1 MHNKTYKQLNQ
12 KERETI
18 YQLKKKGLTNS
29 TIASKLGR
37 DKSTI
42 GRELRRN
49 RHLKLKQYLPDTAER
64 KSSKRKAQGRK
75 VRYVIKQPALK
86 RKIIRLLKK
95 GWSPDL
101 MAGRF
106 EREHELHL
114 NQESIYQ
121 FIYSLEGRKQNL
133 RQYLR
138 RAHRIRRKK
147 NGRKHWRESR
157 IPNRVDIEKR
167 PKTVEKRTEFGH
179 WEGDNVV
186 YNRHRRAL
194 STTVERK
201 TRKVMIFRPHD
212 LTAQAKAI
220 STIHRYRLLP
230 SAARRTM
237 TYDNGLE
244 AAAHETVTASI
255 GMKFYFAKTY
265 SSWQR
270 GTNENRNGL
279 VRFYLPR
286 DTDLDTIS
294 NMYIKRVENLINN
307 RPMKC
312 LGYQTP
318 NEAYEFEMNK
328 LHQKSLRENIK
339 KIYPQ
344 VALVN

>member
-1 MHNKTYKQLNQ
+1 MHQQHYKQLGQ
-12 KERETI
+12 KEREKI
-18 YQLKKKGLTNS
+18 FQLKKKGVTNS
-29 TIASKLGR
+29 AIAKQLCR

-42 GRELRRN
+42 GRELGRN
-49 RHLKLKQYLPDTAER
+49 THQKLHQYLPDTAER
-64 KSSKRKAQGRK
+64 KANKRKELGRK
-75 VRYVIKQPALK
+75 VRYVVKEQTLK
-86 RKIIRLLKK
+86 KKIIRLLKK

-101 MAGRF
+101 IAGRLK
-106 EREHELHL
+106 RLKQPHL

-147 NGRKHWRESR
+147 NGRTHRTDSR
-157 IPNRVDIEKR
+157 IPNRVDIAKR
-167 PKTVEKRTEFGH
+167 PKRVEKRHEFGH

-201 TRKVMIFRPHD
+201 TRKVMIFRPRNQ
-212 LTAQAKAI
+212 TAQAKANQ
-220 STIHRYRLLP
+220 TIRRYRDLP
-230 SAARRTM
+230 KAARRTM

-244 AAAHETVTASI
+244 AAAHETVTAAI

-265 SSWQR
+265 ASWQR

-279 VRFYLPR
+279 VRFYLPK
-286 DTDLDTIS
+286 DTDLDKIS
-294 NMYIKRVENLINN
+294 TAQIKQVENQINN

-312 LGYQTP
+312 LSYQTP
-318 NEAYEFEMNK
+318 HEAFEHEMNK
-328 LHQKSLRENIK
+328 LTSKR
-339 KIYPQ
+339 
-344 VALVN
+344 V

>member
-1 MHNKTYKQLNQ
+1 MRTKIYKQLNQ
-12 KERETI
+12 KEREKI
-18 YQLKKKGLTNS
+18 YQLKKKGLTNND
-29 TIASKLGR
+29 IARKLGR

-49 RHLKLKQYLPDTAER
+49 QHLKFKQYLPDTAER
-64 KSSKRKAQGRK
+64 KAEKRKAKGRK

-86 RKIIRLLKK
+86 RKIIRLLSK

-101 MAGRF
+101 IAGRSNRIN
-106 EREHELHL
+106 EPYL

-121 FIYSLEGRKQNL
+121 FIYGLEGRKQNL
-133 RQYLR
+133 RRYLR

-147 NGRKHWRESR
+147 NGRRHWKDMR
-157 IPNRVDIEKR
+157 IPNRVDIDKR
-167 PKTVEKRTEFGH
+167 PKIVVKRTQFGH
-179 WEGDNVV
+179 WEGDSVV
-186 YNRHRRAL
+186 YNQHRRAL

-201 TRKVMIFRPHD
+201 TRKVMIYRPHN
-212 LTAQAKAI
+212 LTARAKAEA
-220 STIHRYRLLP
+220 TIRRYRGLP
-230 SAARRTM
+230 SKARRTM

-244 AAAHETVTASI
+244 AAAHETVTVAI

-265 SSWQR
+265 ASWQR

-286 DTDLDTIS
+286 ETNLDTIS
-294 NMYIKRVENLINN
+294 NAHIKRVENLINN

-328 LHQKSLRENIK
+328 LYQKSLRQNVK
-339 KIYPQ
+339 KFYPQ

>member
-1 MHNKTYKQLNQ
+1 MHHTTYRQLGQ
-12 KERETI
+12 KERDQI
-18 YQLKKKGLTNS
+18 FLLKKKGMTN
-29 TIASKLGR
+29 TEIAVKLGR
-37 DKSTI
+37 NKSTI

-49 RHLKLKQYLPDTAER
+49 THQKLHQYLPDTAG
-64 KSSKRKAQGRK
+64 RKASRRKERGRK
-75 VRYVIKQPALK
+75 ARYVVKDEALK
-86 RKIIRLLKK
+86 RKIVRLLKG

-101 MAGRF
+101 IAGRLK
-106 EREHELHL
+106 RAKHTAL

-147 NGRKHWRESR
+147 NGRKHRKDSR
-157 IPNRVDIEKR
+157 IPNRVGIEKR
-167 PKTVEKRTEFGH
+167 PKHVEKRRQFGH

-201 TRKVMIFRPHD
+201 TRKVMIFRPRNQ
-212 LTAQAKAI
+212 TAKAKARA
-220 STIHRYRLLP
+220 TIRRYQDLP
-230 SAARRTM
+230 AKARRTM

-244 AAAHETVTASI
+244 AAAHETVTAAI

-279 VRFYLPR
+279 VRFYLPK
-286 DTDLDTIS
+286 DMNLDQVTATQIR
-294 NMYIKRVENLINN
+294 RVENKINN

-312 LGYQTP
+312 LDYQTP
-318 NEAYEFEMNK
+318 NEVYAMEMNK
-328 LHQKSLRENIK
+328 LMSHRNL
-339 KIYPQ
+339 
-344 VALVN
+344 

>member
-1 MHNKTYKQLNQ
+1 MKKKNYTQMRQ
-12 KERETI
+12 KDRDRI
-18 YQLKKKGLTNS
+18 FLLKKKGITNS
-29 TIASKLGR
+29 EIARKLGR

-42 GRELRRN
+42 GRELCRN
-49 RHLKLKQYLPDTAER
+49 THHKLHQYLPDTAER
-64 KSSKRKAQGRK
+64 KADKRKERGRK
-75 VRYVIKQPALK
+75 ERYVEKIPTLK
-86 RKIIRLLKK
+86 KKIIHLLEM

-101 MAGRF
+101 IAGRLK
-106 EREHELHL
+106 RKKQPYL

-133 RQYLR
+133 RKYLR

-147 NGRKHWRESR
+147 NGRKHLPASR
-157 IPNRVDIEKR
+157 IPHRVDITKR
-167 PKTVEKRTEFGH
+167 PNIVEKRQQFGH

-186 YNRHRRAL
+186 YNHHRRAL

-201 TRKVMIFRPHD
+201 TRKVMIFRPRNQ
-212 LTAQAKAI
+212 TAQAKAYH
-220 STIHRYRLLP
+220 TIRRYRALP
-230 SAARRTM
+230 QGAMRTM

-244 AAAHETVTASI
+244 AAAHETVTAAI

-286 DTDLDTIS
+286 DIDLDKVSDAGIR
-294 NMYIKRVENLINN
+294 RVENRINN

-312 LGYQTP
+312 LRYQTP
-318 NEAYEFEMNK
+318 NEAFANEMNK
-328 LHQKSLRENIK
+328 LVSRRNL
-339 KIYPQ
+339 
-344 VALVN
+344 

>member
-1 MHNKTYKQLNQ
+1 MHNKSYKQLEQ
-12 KERETI
+12 KERDKI
-18 YQLKKKGLTNS
+18 YQLKQKGMTAS
-29 TIASKLGR
+29 DIAEKLDR

-49 RHLKLKQYLPDTAER
+49 QHRKLRQYLPDTAER
-64 KSSKRKAQGRK
+64 KAEKRKARGRK
-75 VRYVIKQPALK
+75 IRYVVKQPALK
-86 RKIIRLLKK
+86 KKIIRLLKK

-101 MAGRF
+101 IAGRF
-106 EREHELHL
+106 ERKRQLYL

-133 RQYLR
+133 RRYLR
-138 RAHRIRRKK
+138 RAHRISRKK
-147 NGRKHWRESR
+147 NGRKHRKDIR
-157 IPNRVDIEKR
+157 IPNRVDIAKR
-167 PKTVEKRTEFGH
+167 PKTVEKRKQFGH

-194 STTVERK
+194 STAAERK
-201 TRKVMIFRPHD
+201 TRKVMIFRPRN
-212 LTAQAKAI
+212 LTAEAKAR
-220 STIHRYRLLP
+220 STIRRYQALP
-230 SAARRTM
+230 PEARRTM

-244 AAAHETVTASI
+244 AAAHETVTAAV

-265 SSWQR
+265 ASWQR

-286 DTDLDTIS
+286 DVDLDTVSYARIR
-294 NMYIKRVENLINN
+294 RVENLINN

-312 LGYQTP
+312 LGYRTP
-318 NEAYEFEMNK
+318 NEAYKDEMNK
-328 LHQKSLRENIK
+328 LYQRSLRKNIK
-339 KIYPQ
+339 NFYPQ

>member
-1 MHNKTYKQLNQ
+1 MHKSLYHQLGQ
-12 KERETI
+12 KERDRI
-18 YQLKKKGLTNS
+18 FLLKKKGITN
-29 TIASKLGR
+29 TEIAVKLGR
-37 DKSTI
+37 NKSTI

-49 RHLKLKQYLPDTAER
+49 IHQKLHQYLPDTAGR
-64 KSSKRKAQGRK
+64 KAAKRKEWGRK
-75 VRYVIKQPALK
+75 VRYVVKDVVLK
-86 RKIIRLLKK
+86 RKIIRLLKG

-101 MAGRF
+101 IAGRLK
-106 EREHELHL
+106 RAKHTAL

-121 FIYSLEGRKQNL
+121 FIYSLDGRKQNL

-147 NGRKHWRESR
+147 NGRKHQTDSR
-157 IPNRVDIEKR
+157 IPNRTDITKR
-167 PKTVEKRTEFGH
+167 PKTVEKRRQFGH

-201 TRKVMIFRPHD
+201 TRKVMIFRPRNQ
-212 LTAQAKAI
+212 TAKAKATA
-220 STIHRYRLLP
+220 TIRRYQNLP
-230 SAARRTM
+230 VEARRTM

-244 AAAHETVTASI
+244 AAAHETVTAAI

-279 VRFYLPR
+279 VRFYLPK
-286 DTDLDTIS
+286 DTDLDHVTATQIR
-294 NMYIKRVENLINN
+294 RVEDRINN

-312 LGYQTP
+312 LKYQTP
-318 NEAYEFEMNK
+318 NEVYAIEMNK
-328 LHQKSLRENIK
+328 LITNQNL
-339 KIYPQ
+339 
-344 VALVN
+344 

>member
-1 MHNKTYKQLNQ
+1 MPNKQYVQLDQ
-12 KERETI
+12 KERDHI
-18 YQLKKKGLTNS
+18 FRFRKKGLTNS
-29 TIASKLGR
+29 AIADKLGR

-49 RHLKLKQYLPDTAER
+49 THQKLHQYLPDTAG
-64 KSSKRKAQGRK
+64 RKAERRKERGRK
-75 VRYVIKQPALK
+75 VRYVVKDEALQ
-86 RKIIRLLKK
+86 RRIIRLLQR

-101 MAGRF
+101 MAGRLQ
-106 EREHELHL
+106 RANQSSL

-121 FIYSLEGRKQNL
+121 FIYSREGRQLNL

-147 NGRKHWRESR
+147 NGRKHRTDSR
-157 IPNRVDIEKR
+157 IPHRVDITKR
-167 PKTVEKRTEFGH
+167 PKPVEKRRQFGH

-201 TRKVMIFRPHD
+201 TRKVMIFRPRN
-212 LTAQAKAI
+212 LTAPAKATA
-220 STIHRYRLLP
+220 TIRRYRNLP
-230 SAARRTM
+230 VQARRTM

-244 AAAHETVTASI
+244 AAAHETVTAAI

-279 VRFYLPR
+279 VRFYLPK
-286 DTDLDTIS
+286 DTDLDQVTAAQIR
-294 NMYIKRVENLINN
+294 RVENQINN

-312 LGYQTP
+312 LNYQTP
-318 NEAYEFEMNK
+318 NEAYAMEMNK
-328 LHQKSLRENIK
+328 LIVHKNS
-339 KIYPQ
+339 
-344 VALVN
+344 

>member
-1 MHNKTYKQLNQ
+1 MHNNTYKQLAQ
-12 KERETI
+12 KEREKI

-29 TIASKLGR
+29 DIAAKLGR

-49 RHLKLKQYLPDTAER
+49 QHLKLKQYLPDTAER
-64 KSSKRKAQGRK
+64 KAEKRKAQGRK
-75 VRYVIKQPALK
+75 VRYVTKQPVLK
-86 RKIIRLLKK
+86 KKIIRLLRK

-101 MAGRF
+101 IAGRLQRM
-106 EREHELHL
+106 REPYL

-121 FIYSLEGRKQNL
+121 YIYSIGGRKQNL

-147 NGRKHWRESR
+147 NGRKHWKDSR
-157 IPNRVDIEKR
+157 IPNRVDIDKR
-167 PKTVEKRTEFGH
+167 PKIVAKRTQFGH

-194 STTVERK
+194 STAVERK
-201 TRKVMIFRPHD
+201 TRKVMIYRPHN
-212 LTAQAKAI
+212 LTAEAKAKA
-220 STIHRYRLLP
+220 TIQRYRTLP
-230 SAARRTM
+230 YAARRTM

-244 AAAHETVTASI
+244 AAAHETVTAAI
-255 GMKFYFAKTY
+255 GMKYYFAKTY
-265 SSWQR
+265 ASYQR

-286 DTDLDTIS
+286 DTDLDSVST
-294 NMYIKRVENLINN
+294 MHIKRIENLINN

-312 LGYQTP
+312 LEYRTP

-328 LHQKSLRENIK
+328 LYKKSLCQNVK
-339 KIYPQ
+339 NFYPQ

>member
-1 MHNKTYKQLNQ
+1 MKEKSYTQLGQ
-12 KERETI
+12 KERDRI
-18 YQLKKKGLTNS
+18 FLLKKKGLTS
-29 TIASKLGR
+29 TEIATKLGR

-49 RHLKLKQYLPDTAER
+49 THQKLHQYLPDTAGR
-64 KSSKRKAQGRK
+64 KAEKRKELGRK
-75 VRYVIKQPALK
+75 ARYAVKDDALK
-86 RKIIRLLKK
+86 RRIIRLLKR

-101 MAGRF
+101 IAGRLK
-106 EREHELHL
+106 RSQYVYL

-138 RAHRIRRKK
+138 RAHRIRRTR
-147 NGRKHWRESR
+147 NGRKHRQQGH
-157 IPNRVDIEKR
+157 IPNRIDITKR
-167 PKTVEKRTEFGH
+167 PKIVEKRRQFGH

-201 TRKVMIFRPHD
+201 TRKVMIFRPRNQ
-212 LTAQAKAI
+212 TAQAKATE
-220 STIHRYRLLP
+220 TIRRYRHLP
-230 SAARRTM
+230 RAARRTM

-244 AAAHETVTASI
+244 AAAHETVTAAI

-279 VRFYLPR
+279 VRFYLPK
-286 DTDLDTIS
+286 DIDLDQITAAHIR
-294 NMYIKRVENLINN
+294 RVENQIND

-312 LGYQTP
+312 LNYQTP
-318 NEAYEFEMNK
+318 NEAYEIEMNK
-328 LHQKSLRENIK
+328 LAVHTNL
-339 KIYPQ
+339 
-344 VALVN
+344 

>member
-1 MHNKTYKQLNQ
+1 MHNKTYKQLTQ
-12 KERETI
+12 REREKI

-29 TIASKLGR
+29 DIANKLGK

-49 RHLKLKQYLPDTAER
+49 QHLKLKQYLPDTAER
-64 KSSKRKAQGRK
+64 KAEKRREKGRKARYVDKQPKLNRK
-75 VRYVIKQPALK
+75 VL
-86 RKIIRLLKK
+86 RLLGK

-101 MAGRF
+101 IAGRF
-106 EREHELHL
+106 NRNHDLYL
-114 NQESIYQ
+114 NHESIYQ

-147 NGRKHWRESR
+147 NGRKHWKDNR
-157 IPNRVDIEKR
+157 IPNRVDIDKR
-167 PKTVEKRTEFGH
+167 PKIIAKRIQFGH

-212 LTAQAKAI
+212 LTARSKAF
-220 STIHRYRLLP
+220 STIRRYRVLP
-230 SAARRTM
+230 PQARRTM

-265 SSWQR
+265 ASWQR

-279 VRFYLPR
+279 VRYYLPR
-286 DTDLDTIS
+286 DTNLDTVS
-294 NMYIKRVENLINN
+294 DKQIKRVENLINN

-328 LHQKSLRENIK
+328 LLKKSLHKTSK
-339 KIYPQ
+339 KFYSQ

>member
-1 MHNKTYKQLNQ
+1 MHKTIYHQLGQ
-12 KERETI
+12 KERDRI
-18 YQLKKKGLTNS
+18 FLLKRNGLTN
-29 TIASKLGR
+29 TEIATKLGR

-49 RHLKLKQYLPDTAER
+49 THQKLRQYLPDTA
-64 KSSKRKAQGRK
+64 SRKASRRKERGRK
-75 VRYVIKQPALK
+75 VRYVVKDEALK
-86 RKIIRLLKK
+86 RKIIRLLKR

-101 MAGRF
+101 IAGRLK
-106 EREHELHL
+106 RAKQSCL

-147 NGRKHWRESR
+147 NGRKHRQQGK
-157 IPNRVDIEKR
+157 IPNRVDITKR
-167 PKTVEKRTEFGH
+167 PKTVEKRRQFGH

-186 YNRHRRAL
+186 YNQHRRAL

-201 TRKVMIFRPHD
+201 TRKVMIFRPRNQ
-212 LTAQAKAI
+212 TAKAKATE
-220 STIHRYRLLP
+220 TIRRYRDLP
-230 SAARRTM
+230 IAAKRTM

-244 AAAHETVTASI
+244 AAAHETVTAAI

-279 VRFYLPR
+279 VRFYLPK
-286 DTDLDTIS
+286 DTDLDEITAAHIR
-294 NMYIKRVENLINN
+294 RVENQINN

-312 LGYQTP
+312 LNYQTP
-318 NEAYEFEMNK
+318 TEAYEIEMNK
-328 LHQKSLRENIK
+328 LTAHKHS
-339 KIYPQ
+339 
-344 VALVN
+344 

>member
-1 MHNKTYKQLNQ
+1 MYHQLSQ
-12 KERETI
+12 KERDRI
-18 YQLKKKGLTNS
+18 FLLKKKNLTN
-29 TIASKLGR
+29 TEIALKLDR

-49 RHLKLKQYLPDTAER
+49 LHQKLRQYLPDTAGR
-64 KSSKRKAQGRK
+64 KASKRKEQGRK
-75 VRYVIKQPALK
+75 VRYVVKDEALK
-86 RKIIRLLKK
+86 RKIMRLLKG

-101 MAGRF
+101 IAGRLK
-106 EREHELHL
+106 RAKHTAL

-147 NGRKHWRESR
+147 NGRKHQKDNR
-157 IPNRVDIEKR
+157 IPNRTDITKR
-167 PKTVEKRTEFGH
+167 PKTVEKRQQFGH

-186 YNRHRRAL
+186 YNCHRRAL

-201 TRKVMIFRPHD
+201 TRKVMIFRPYD
-212 LTAQAKAI
+212 QTAKAKATE
-220 STIHRYRLLP
+220 TIRRYRNLP
-230 SAARRTM
+230 RAARRTM

-244 AAAHETVTASI
+244 AAAHETVTAAI

-279 VRFYLPR
+279 VRFYLPK
-286 DTDLDTIS
+286 DTDLDQVTAAEI
-294 NMYIKRVENLINN
+294 RQVEDKINN

-312 LGYQTP
+312 LDYQTP
-318 NEAYEFEMNK
+318 NEVYAIEMNK
-328 LHQKSLRENIK
+328 LNSRK
-339 KIYPQ
+339 K
-344 VALVN
+344 L

>member
-1 MHNKTYKQLNQ
+1 MHKKKYTQLGQ
-12 KERETI
+12 KEREKL
-18 YQLKKKGLTNS
+18 YQLKNKGLTNS
-29 TIASKLGR
+29 DIAHKLGR

-49 RHLKLKQYLPDTAER
+49 QHLKLRQYLPDTAER
-64 KSSKRKAQGRK
+64 KAAKRKAKGRK
-75 VRYVIKQPALK
+75 VRYVVKRSVLKKKILQLLK
-86 RKIIRLLKK
+86 R

-101 MAGRF
+101 IAGRLQKK
-106 EREHELHL
+106 REPYL

-138 RAHRIRRKK
+138 RAHRLRRKK
-147 NGRKHWRESR
+147 NGRKNRNISK
-157 IPNRVDIEKR
+157 IPNRMDISER
-167 PKTVEKRTEFGH
+167 PKTVEKRTQFGH

-194 STTVERK
+194 STTAERK
-201 TRKVMIFRPHD
+201 TRKVMLFRPRD
-212 LTAQAKAI
+212 LTALEKAR
-220 STIHRYRLLP
+220 STIRRYRALP
-230 SAARRTM
+230 PAARRTM

-286 DTDLDTIS
+286 DTDLDTVS
-294 NMYIKRVENLINN
+294 NARIKRVENLINN

-312 LGYQTP
+312 LGYRTP
-318 NEAYEFEMNK
+318 NEVYAYEMNK
-328 LHQKSLRENIK
+328 LHQRSRGRNTKSF
-339 KIYPQ
+339 YPQ
-344 VALVN
+344 FALVN

>member
-1 MHNKTYKQLNQ
+1 MHKITYHQLGQ
-12 KERETI
+12 KERDRI
-18 YQLKKKGLTNS
+18 FLFKKKGLTN
-29 TIASKLGR
+29 TEIAVKLGR

-49 RHLKLKQYLPDTAER
+49 THQKLHQYLPDTAGR
-64 KSSKRKAQGRK
+64 KAGKRKERGRK
-75 VRYVIKQPALK
+75 ARYVVKDETLK
-86 RKIIRLLKK
+86 RKIIRLLKG

-101 MAGRF
+101 IAGRLK
-106 EREHELHL
+106 RAKHACL

-121 FIYSLEGRKQNL
+121 FIYSLEGRKLNL

-147 NGRKHWRESR
+147 NGRKHHSISK
-157 IPNRVDIEKR
+157 IPNRVDIAKR
-167 PKTVEKRTEFGH
+167 PKTVEKRRQFGH

-201 TRKVMIFRPHD
+201 TRKVMIFRPRNQ
-212 LTAQAKAI
+212 TAKAKA
-220 STIHRYRLLP
+220 SETIRRYRDLP
-230 SAARRTM
+230 EAAKRTM

-244 AAAHETVTASI
+244 AAAHETVTAAI

-270 GTNENRNGL
+270 GSNENRNGL
-279 VRFYLPR
+279 VRFYLPK
-286 DTDLDTIS
+286 DTDLDQVTAAQIRR
-294 NMYIKRVENLINN
+294 IENKINN

-312 LGYQTP
+312 LNYQTP
-318 NEAYEFEMNK
+318 NEAYAIEMNK
-328 LHQKSLRENIK
+328 LMSNRNL
-339 KIYPQ
+339 
-344 VALVN
+344 